1 MSDIDV
7 LQGYLDQSIPQVGA
21 MGIAVL
27 EANANRIMLGAP
39 LEPNINHQRTAFGGS
54 VASIATLACW
64 GWMWNTLREPGAAGV
79 DAQLVV
85 SRAEVDYLKPLASD
99 LIAICV
105 SPPAA
110 DREAFLTTFARRG
123 RARIELLAEV
133 QDDHG
138 EICARFLGR
147 FVASRAQS

>member
-1 MSDIDV
+1 MSDIEV
-7 LQGYLDQSIPQVGA
+7 LQSYLDQSIPQVGA

-27 EANANRIMLGAP
+27 EANADRIMLGAP

-64 GWMWNTLREPGAAGV
+64 GWMWNTLREPGAANV

-85 SRAEVDYLKPLASD
+85 SRAEVDYLKPLNTD
-99 LIAICV
+99 LIAVC
-105 SPPAA
+105 SAPSAA

-147 FVASRAQS
+147 FVASRTQS